1 VFTENAVRKARMP
14 RKDAALNAAFSSEGS
29 VGPPAS
35 GQGEIGRKFI
45 RLEPQEETRMAKV
58 IPLPDLRSRSP
69 RRAPKEPVEA
79 KILLFTGVR
88 YERLD
93 VTSGRPGA
101 GPKRVKNK

>member
-1 VFTENAVRKARMP
+1 
-14 RKDAALNAAFSSEGS
+14 
-29 VGPPAS
+29 
-35 GQGEIGRKFI
+35 
-45 RLEPQEETRMAKV
+45 MAKV